1 MDKDSKTASMEN
13 SSSKQTNDTKFQESN
28 KMMYATFRSGIQKD
42 NEEVIDSFENHG
54 FEDASMG
61 TLGCEIVHDVRFSH
75 LQEYYEHELIPLHS
89 FESQNDS
96 PQENFQKVNKTKP
109 KLFDK

>member
-1 MDKDSKTASMEN
+1 MDEDFKTASMET
-13 SSSKQTNDTKFQESN
+13 SSSEQTTDIEFQESN

-61 TLGCEIVHDVRFSH
+61 TLGCEIVHDVIFSH
-75 LQEYYEHELIPLHS
+75 LQEYYEHELISISP
-89 FESQNDS
+89 FESQNAS
-96 PQENFQKVNKTKP
+96 PQTNFQNFNETK
-109 KLFDK
+109 